1 MSWCLTGPLRSIVVR
16 LPLSVRRPKHPLL
29 KLIRNRLRAK
39 VARRLASMHQLRL
52 TDICNPER
60 DEPGEKVFDEGFRIS
75 VVTPTYNTEPRYLQE
90 LFQTLKNQLYS
101 NWEWILVDDGSYKPS
116 TLTTLRDLAK
126 ADRRVRVTIGTK
138 NRGIAS
144 ASNSALAEAS
154 GSHTALVDH
163 DDLLSRDAFLAVYE
177 AWKHAPAT
185 QLFYTDECIADLNG
199 RFQLIWPKPA
209 WSPAYLE
216 NTMCVG
222 HLSIYKTDF
231 LRSLGGFRSEYDGT
245 QDYDLALRAS
255 LAEPKVVHLPIFGY
269 VWRAVPGSAADEV
282 NDKHYAI
289 DRQRKA
295 LLDYARSK
303 HPKATVKPGW
313 AQGFWRIVY
322 PLPQPVPLL
331 SYVIPT
337 GGNSRT
343 VRGTIKDLVLNCVR
357 SFEAK
362 QFYPTVSTSL
372 CITVT

>member
-1 MSWCLTGPLRSIVVR
+1 
-16 LPLSVRRPKHPLL
+16 
-29 KLIRNRLRAK
+29 
-39 VARRLASMHQLRL
+39 MHQLRL

-126 ADRRVRVTIGTK
+126 ADHRVRVTIGTK

-185 QLFYTDECIADLNG
+185 QLFYTDECIADLKG

-216 NTMCVG
+216 NTMCIG

-337 GGNSRT
+337 GGNSRK
-343 VRGTIKDLVLNCVR
+343 VRGHN
-357 SFEAK
+357 
-362 QFYPTVSTSL
+362 
-372 CITVT
+372 